1 MDNLTNYHTHSLYC
15 DGSASIEDFVKEAIR
30 QGFSSYGVSSHS
42 PIPFD
47 TCWNM
52 NRSDLPAYLDEVHF
66 IKKKY
71 EGRIEIYCGLE
82 IDYLGAEYNPS
93 SPFFQE
99 LPLDYRIGS
108 VHFLKTEEGYVDID
122 TAPKQFKETVFR
134 YFDGNIRKL
143 VEKYFDTMMQMIDT
157 GGFDFVGHADKVS
170 MNASSFLPGITR
182 EHWYKSLIHEYF
194 EFIAQKECM
203 IEINTKAWRSKRL
216 FLPNREH
223 FGLIHN
229 LHIPVVV
236 NADTHHPSLVN
247 DGRFDALKEMLS
259 EGFTHVRQ
267 LSGGQWINV
276 EIGSL

>member
-1 MDNLTNYHTHSLYC
+1 M
-15 DGSASIEDFVKEAIR
+15 
-30 QGFSSYGVSSHS
+30 
-42 PIPFD
+42 
-47 TCWNM
+47 
-52 NRSDLPAYLDEVHF
+52 
-66 IKKKY
+66 
-71 EGRIEIYCGLE
+71 
-82 IDYLGAEYNPS
+82 GAEYNPS

-122 TAPKQFKETVFR
+122 TAPEQFKETVFR

-216 FLPNREH
+216 FFPNREH
-223 FGLIHN
+223 FGLIHK